1 MIVRGS
7 GGARSGKHRGAPGT
21 PHAEH
26 VALLNLSLSTGGRPG
41 APPLSLRSPARELV
55 RAITIARTRAPGLTF
70 TQFLIFLTVAAE
82 EGLRL
87 NELGE
92 RTGESQATVSRS
104 VAMLIA
110 GRRGSGK
117 PGYGLLVLLR
127 DPGDGRGRRAALS
140 DAGHRL
146 LASIENAFQH

>member
-1 MIVRGS
+1 MSLPS
-7 GGARSGKHRGAPGT
+7 GGRSAAAVSRRFPASG
-21 PHAEH
+21 
-26 VALLNLSLSTGGRPG
+26 LLT
-41 APPLSLRSPARELV
+41 
-55 RAITIARTRAPGLTF
+55 AIAVVRTRAPGITLS
-70 TQFLIFLTVAAE
+70 QFLVFLTVAAE

-92 RTGESQATVSRS
+92 RTAESQATVSRS

-110 GRRGSGK
+110 GRRGSTK
-117 PGYGLLVLLR
+117 SGYGLLVLLR

-140 DAGHRL
+140 EAGHRL